1 MNKTREQ
8 EFLIQNLISYIVSY
22 IAEDRKITI
31 EQAMVVF
38 FSSEFS
44 KKVEDIKTEYYW
56 ESPSYV
62 YEIFKKE
69 IGESQFNMP
78 LIISRYTAK
87 VKSYKKI
94 LMKKF
99 LFP

>member
-1 MNKTREQ
+1 MNKTKEQ

-31 EQAMVVF
+31 EQAMEVF
-38 FSSEFS
+38 FSSQLSE
-44 KKVEDIKTEYYW
+44 KVEDVATGYYW

-69 IGESQFNMP
+69 VGEN
-78 LIISRYTAK
+78 
-87 VKSYKKI
+87 
-94 LMKKF
+94 
-99 LFP
+99 

>member
-1 MNKTREQ
+1 MNKTKEQ

-31 EQAMVVF
+31 EQALEVF

-44 KKVEDIKTEYYW
+44 KKIEDVETGYYW

-69 IGESQFNMP
+69 VGE
-78 LIISRYTAK
+78 
-87 VKSYKKI
+87 
-94 LMKKF
+94 
-99 LFP
+99 